1 MRVYGIDFTSRPRPR
16 KPITCAV
23 CWSTDGRL
31 VLEEMRPLSD
41 FMAFE
46 ALLAE
51 PGPWIAGIDCPFGQ
65 SRRFIENIGWP
76 TSWASYVGL
85 VGGMTRPDF
94 RAALEAYRAPRAI
107 GDREHRRRVD
117 AFAGSISPQKLFGVP
132 VALMFYEGAT
142 RILESGATVPPL
154 QCGDPE
160 RLIVE
165 AYPGVLARQLI
176 GRRSYKSDTKR
187 KQETDHLAARQDI
200 LAGLTTVDADCGI
213 TIDPT
218 GDQLDALLCAVQAA
232 WAWSKRDANYGIP
245 STADPLEGWIVDE
258 SLYEAAA

>member
-1 MRVYGIDFTSRPRPR
+1 
-16 KPITCAV
+16 
-23 CWSTDGRL
+23 
-31 VLEEMRPLSD
+31 
-41 FMAFE
+41 
-46 ALLAE
+46 
-51 PGPWIAGIDCPFGQ
+51 
-65 SRRFIENIGWP
+65 
-76 TSWASYVGL
+76 
-85 VGGMTRPDF
+85 MTRPDF

-176 GRRSYKSDTKR
+176 GRRSYKATRSASKR
-187 KQETDHLAARQDI
+187 QTIWSRGRTSWPGSRPSTQI
-200 LAGLTTVDADCGI
+200 CGI